1 MNQQSQPQPLVRYY
15 NLVQVLWTDEECEY
29 LLNYR
34 MAKND
39 EFWNLNRREQ
49 RRFWRK
55 LARKIN
61 DVFGTQFSG
70 DQVKTKWKNLRQ
82 DHIVSIF
89 YVN

>member
-1 MNQQSQPQPLVRYY
+1 MNQQPQPQPLVRCY
-15 NLVQVLWTDEECEY
+15 NPVQVLWTDEECEY

-39 EFWNLNRREQ
+39 KFWNLNRREQ